1 MAGRQVRE
9 GHNQVS
15 TPIPACGN
23 VAGSTSHSLLSSVLG
38 YMPEVKAY
46 AHPFFL
52 AVGFE
57 LRVGRDDESLYFCYS
72 RPTEETYRNQ

>member
-23 VAGSTSHSLLSSVLG
+23 VAGSTSPSLLSSVLG
-38 YMPEVKAY
+38 YMPDVKAY
-46 AHPFFL
+46 AHPFSL
-52 AVGFE
+52 AIGFE
-57 LRVGRDDESLYFCYS
+57 LRAGRDDESLYFSCS
-72 RPTEETYRNQ
+72 RPTEEAYRNQ

>member
-15 TPIPACGN
+15 TPVSACGN
-23 VAGSTSHSLLSSVLG
+23 VDGSTSHLLLSSALG

-46 AHPFFL
+46 AHLFSL
-52 AVGFE
+52 VGFE
-57 LRVGRDDESLYFCYS
+57 LRAGRDDKSLYFSCS
-72 RPTEETYRNQ
+72 RPIEEADRNQ